1 MSIHHIRLY
10 DLFRRELHLSDDK
23 AADFVLA
30 VEDIAGWEVDTQNQ
44 LREIKEDVHSLE
56 AKIKEDIHSLEAEI
70 KEDIHSLEA
79 KIKEDIHSLEA
90 EIKEDI
96 HYLEAGIKED
106 IRSLDVKIEQ
116 SNVRIEQSKAGI
128 SKAIFW
134 SGIVQLMAILS
145 AVLAMVKFM
154 K

>member
-56 AKIKEDIHSLEAEI
+56 AKIKEDIHSLEAKIKEDIHSLKAEI

-79 KIKEDIHSLEA
+79 E
-90 EIKEDI
+90 
-96 HYLEAGIKED
+96 IKED

-134 SGIVQLMAILS
+134 SGIVQLMAILGG
-145 AVLAMVKFM
+145 VLAIVKFM
-154 K
+154 R

>member
-23 AADFVLA
+23 AADFVHA

-44 LREIKEDVHSLE
+44 LREIKENVHSLE
-56 AKIKEDIHSLEAEI
+56 AKIKEDIHSLGAEI

-79 KIKEDIHSLEA
+79 E
-90 EIKEDI
+90 
-96 HYLEAGIKED
+96 IKED

-116 SNVRIEQSKAGI
+116 SNVKIEQSKAGI

-134 SGIVQLMAILS
+134 SGIVQLMGILGG
-145 AVLAMVKFM
+145 VLAMVKFM
-154 K
+154 R

>member
-1 MSIHHIRLY
+1 MNHIRLY

-44 LREIKEDVHSLE
+44 LREIKEDVHCLE
-56 AKIKEDIHSLEAEI
+56 AKIKEDIHSLEA
-70 KEDIHSLEA
+70 
-79 KIKEDIHSLEA
+79 KIKKDIHSLEA

-96 HYLEAGIKED
+96 
-106 IRSLDVKIEQ
+106 RSLDVKIEK
-116 SNVRIEQSKAGI
+116 SSVKIEQSKAGI

-134 SGIVQLMAILS
+134 SGIVQLMAILGG
-145 AVLAMVKFM
+145 VLAIVKFM
-154 K
+154 R